1 MNEVDPDVVAM
12 LDALEAR
19 LPQLVQD
26 TFPDELMEVFA
37 NEAEA
42 IAGAAGPDHASYVSG
57 RLQAMAASLP
67 LAMRSV
73 KPW

>member
-1 MNEVDPDVVAM
+1 MSDIDPEIVAM

-19 LPQLVQD
+19 LPGLVQQ

-37 NEAEA
+37 TEAEA
-42 IAGAAGPDHASYVSG
+42 IAEAAGPEHASYVAA

-67 LAMRSV
+67 LAMRSA

>member
-19 LPQLVQD
+19 LPQLVLD

-42 IAGAAGPDHASYVSG
+42 IAEVAGPEHASYVSA
-57 RLQAMAASLP
+57 RLQAMATSLP
-67 LAMRSV
+67 LAMRSA

>member
-1 MNEVDPDVVAM
+1 MSDVDPEIVAM

-19 LPQLVQD
+19 LPGLVQQ

-37 NEAEA
+37 TEAEA
-42 IAGAAGPDHASYVSG
+42 IAEAAGPEHASYVAA

-67 LAMRSV
+67 LAMLSA